1 MLNYY
6 QVLGVPHDANDRVI
20 KIAYE
25 GKLKALAKA
34 ELSETERRNEERLL
48 EQAYATLSSDAK
60 RSWHDKQLALEDQ
73 HAVDAAR
80 ARNRMGWFAAAVMAL
95 LLVGGSSYY
104 AVQRIDDR
112 ERLRLEEL
120 RIVNAKA
127 KEDAR
132 IAADEERLAQEK
144 SSFQYRQERD
154 ASRQYSSDRSYF
166 DRQSRYNRD
175 SAFQDQ
181 VRSRTLNTWDT
192 YMQQQEEDRNR
203 NLSDADRR
211 KAWQEVERQK
221 RFVEER
227 EREDERIRSDR
238 YYRVQR
244 EMELAR
250 NREATEASAYDPS
263 IGPLP
268 PRKRPGVR

>member
-1 MLNYY
+1 
-6 QVLGVPHDANDRVI
+6 
-20 KIAYE
+20 
-25 GKLKALAKA
+25 
-34 ELSETERRNEERLL
+34 
-48 EQAYATLSSDAK
+48 
-60 RSWHDKQLALEDQ
+60 
-73 HAVDAAR
+73 
-80 ARNRMGWFAAAVMAL
+80 
-95 LLVGGSSYY
+95 
-104 AVQRIDDR
+104 
-112 ERLRLEEL
+112 
-120 RIVNAKA
+120 
-127 KEDAR
+127 
-132 IAADEERLAQEK
+132 
-144 SSFQYRQERD
+144 
-154 ASRQYSSDRSYF
+154 
-166 DRQSRYNRD
+166 
-175 SAFQDQ
+175 

-192 YMQQQEEDRNR
+192 YMQQQEDDRNR

-250 NREATEASAYDPS
+250 NREATEAASAYDPS